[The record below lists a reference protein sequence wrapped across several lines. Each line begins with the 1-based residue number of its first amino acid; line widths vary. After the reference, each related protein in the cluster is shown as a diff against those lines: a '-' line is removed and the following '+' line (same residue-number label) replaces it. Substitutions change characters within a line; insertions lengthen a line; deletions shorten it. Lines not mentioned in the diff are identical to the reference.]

1 MRDRLNS
8 LLHKADIA
16 VASCSGVVGAD
27 DLEPVIESVRA
38 VRTRLSCPDDV
49 LVVALAGGTG
59 SGKSSLFNALIGE
72 EKADVGGSRPTT
84 SEPEAAVPAEREADL
99 SPYLDL
105 LRVRRRHVY
114 ESRDLCL
121 IDLPDMD
128 SVVIEHRHRVDAI
141 LPLVDVVTWVT
152 DPEKYRDLRIHHEYL
167 KPLAS
172 YRDQFVF
179 VLNQIDRLSNAQSVT
194 LVEDLILAL
203 GEDGIE
209 DADVLPVAASPVAG
223 PPIGIDDLRRVL
235 MEKTSDRDRLYSKLL
250 ADVGNA
256 ARHMAARVGES
267 VAFDTEAASIV
278 EQASGQVVDADVA
291 GATETLTGFLDGVA
305 EVVGGQT
312 RVRLELLTGDVPQH
326 TQRISDQTTPAEGGR
341 WRRRKAET
349 VRDPAT
355 VRRLIEES
363 VIRPARALL
372 AKREVSIDAIAD
384 LISDV
389 ENLQSTPPQ

>member
-194 LVEDLILAL
+194 LVEDLRLAL

-235 MEKTSDRDRLYSKLL
+235 MKKTSDRDRLYSKLL

>member
-16 VASCSGVVGAD
+16 VTSCSGVVGAD

-235 MEKTSDRDRLYSKLL
+235 MKKTSDRDRLYSKLL

-278 EQASGQVVDADVA
+278 EQASGQVVDADLA

-389 ENLQSTPPQ
+389 ENLQSTPPR

>member
-59 SGKSSLFNALIGE
+59 SGKSSLFKALIGE
-72 EKADVGGSRPTT
+72 EKAVVGGSRPTT

-278 EQASGQVVDADVA
+278 EQASGQVVDADLA

>member
-16 VASCSGVVGAD
+16 VSSCSGVVGAD

-278 EQASGQVVDADVA
+278 EQASGQVVDADLA

>member
-194 LVEDLILAL
+194 LVEDLKLAL

-278 EQASGQVVDADVA
+278 EQASGQVVDGDVA

-349 VRDPAT
+349 VRDPET

-389 ENLQSTPPQ
+389 ENLQSTPPR

>member
-389 ENLQSTPPQ
+389 ENLQSTPPR